1 MEEEGASVS
10 FTTASGKEVNF
21 QAKKGKAKAK
31 KKVVI
36 ETPVTPQEPVQESVE
51 PPEIAAP
58 VEPVQETVVEK
69 PVSGKTE
76 SATPPESKP
85 ARKPKAKAK
94 APPGIPE
101 KLPKKTKIE
110 RPPELP
116 APEHPPPPPEPQRF
130 SREDMHSMIH
140 EYMQANKRNNRDARI
155 NMYRSWL
162 TA

>member
-1 MEEEGASVS
+1 MA
-10 FTTASGKEVNF
+10 ARPLRDPRAPF
-21 QAKKGKAKAK
+21 QQRTHNQKAIVPRSRTNRPTPLAKGKK
-31 KKVVI
+31 
-36 ETPVTPQEPVQESVE
+36 PGP
-51 PPEIAAP
+51 AP
-58 VEPVQETVVEK
+58 RGILLPRTEK

-116 APEHPPPPPEPQRF
+116 APEPPPPPPEPVREPQRF

-140 EYMQANKRNNRDARI
+140 EYMQANKRNSRDARI

>member
-1 MEEEGASVS
+1 MEEEASVS

-31 KKVVI
+31 KKVI
-36 ETPVTPQEPVQESVE
+36 ETPVTPQEHVAVE
-51 PPEIAAP
+51 PSETAAQP
-58 VEPVQETVVEK
+58 AVEEPVLAVEE

-116 APEHPPPPPEPQRF
+116 APEPPPPPPEPQRF

-140 EYMQANKRNNRDARI
+140 EYMQANKRNSRDARI